1 LNECNNQGRGY
12 VVIGDRYRY
21 INLEELPKRRKDM
34 GKGLIFW
41 AIILF
46 IIGFLTPISNAL
58 TFPLS
63 LLILGIGIARILQKK
78 ER

>member
-1 LNECNNQGRGY
+1 MLLLEI
-12 VVIGDRYRY
+12 VIALQIWKR
-21 INLEELPKRRKDM
+21 LPKRRKDM
-34 GKGLIFW
+34 GIGLMLL

>member
-1 LNECNNQGRGY
+1 MG
-12 VVIGDRYRY
+12 IG
-21 INLEELPKRRKDM
+21 LML
-34 GKGLIFW
+34 L

-46 IIGFLTPISNAL
+46 FIGFLTPISNVL

-63 LLILGIGIARILQKK
+63 LLVFVIGIARILQKK